1 MSGQEGDRHRIGVPA
16 ESRGSHTEENSV
28 GRRSAGEASW
38 DEVDPDAYRQV
49 MGRFATG
56 VSIISTRIGDIDHAM
71 TANALMSVSLEPLL
85 MVISVEREARF
96 HDAVIDAGAWGVSL
110 LPESERKT
118 AAWLATRGRPL
129 HGQLDRVQFHRG
141 ERTGMALLDNAL
153 GTLECHTFDT
163 VPAGDHTLVIGNVVS
178 VSIADRP
185 GDALIYYRGA
195 FGVQR

>member
-1 MSGQEGDRHRIGVPA
+1 MSEQRREA
-16 ESRGSHTEENSV
+16 V
-28 GRRSAGEASW
+28 GPS
-38 DEVDPDAYRQV
+38 DVDPDEYRQV

-56 VSIISTRIGDIDHAM
+56 VSVVTTRIGDIDHAM
-71 TANALMSVSLEPLL
+71 TANAIMSVSLDPVL

-96 HDAVIDAGAWGVSL
+96 HDAVIESGAWGVSL
-110 LPESERKT
+110 LPDSERKT
-118 AAWLATRGRPL
+118 AAWLSTRGRPL
-129 HGQLDRVQFHRG
+129 HGQLERIAFHRG
-141 ERTGMALLDNAL
+141 EQTGVALLDNAL

-163 VPAGDHTLVIGNVVS
+163 VTAGDHTLVIGDVRS